1 MDMVKSM
8 FKGVLCAVI
17 ATLLF
22 ILAFAFI
29 VQVSGLS
36 NGVISPV
43 MQVVKVLAIFVAVLI
58 ALKPVKS
65 KGWLYGG
72 LVGIF
77 YMVFTFL
84 IFSLLDGQF
93 VVDFSA
99 LSDLLF
105 ETLVGVISAIL
116 IRMRNKDVEVV

>member
-1 MDMVKSM
+1 MVKSI

-43 MQVVKVLAIFVAVLI
+43 MQAEPL
-58 ALKPVKS
+58 S
-65 KGWLYGG
+65 
-72 LVGIF
+72 
-77 YMVFTFL
+77 
-84 IFSLLDGQF
+84 SD
-93 VVDFSA
+93 SA
-99 LSDLLF
+99 PML
-105 ETLVGVISAIL
+105 
-116 IRMRNKDVEVV
+116 